1 MSLIARQFAIDIG
14 SGGLKRSIDPLGS
27 FGNSTTL
34 TSATAPVV
42 SLTSDV
48 DQIKAKGTIYTAA
61 FTSTQP
67 GYWNIACAPDAA
79 VIVTSSDGLSAT
91 ITWSIPGVIVGQ
103 SWHIGARCAN
113 ITGSSIAYGRVHVG
127 HPSAT
132 NVITVGSGQDYP
144 HLTAA
149 FAAMSPGDTL
159 IVTNGTYTGVDTH
172 IHTPDYNVFPH
183 LPKPGVSTISTRNDG
198 TGDYDFHTFT
208 QYSTVMAE
216 TPLGVIYDGEATAT
230 SGFHLRGNS
239 GHRPYELSI
248 GLANNAS
255 LNASGAER
263 RGIKISGM
271 VSKSTTGGSFGSI
284 HCDHIVFEYCLSYNA
299 GEGNTT
305 TNIGV
310 SNFSFFRSQN
320 CKGINCYAFGMGRYK
335 FTMYEALECGYQRT
349 VIRSD
354 HKIGTEPMAGC
365 MLYRARQGYC
375 VNSIVVDSDNL
386 EFWATNVSYISNA
399 YSIAST
405 SLFWY
410 PRDNIFRGCGVIKAD
425 YGYSVNDG
433 RTVDDKYEELNW
445 QHGFAFDCFLPDWPM
460 NSAGPTTMSNMSFG
474 NIDSDGRNF
483 LNCWYS
489 DIRFSNSILY
499 DFGDP
504 DAGVGEQGEFAYA
517 AGSTHAMATITDVYN
532 YGYTGAPQYSGQ
544 WPNAFVITN
553 LIEDRDPLADGLMYP
568 GRIESG
574 TYLQTASDAN
584 EVIGCTDYYKTWGS
598 DLDGYEDIDFDAP
611 TDFNWMERLL
621 DEEMQIHF
629 RAYSYTGT
637 TRTLGTQ
644 TLEGNRGFATTD
656 KNLSGYILSHL
667 GNTPFPLF
675 WKAELIAGV
684 LQVSWAPMAS
694 AYQDLLTG
702 WEVLLDGQIADTLAP
717 GIHQASFPG
726 LVPGHPYTVTLV
738 ALDSVNEDSG
748 PSFEIEVT
756 L

>member
-79 VIVTSSDGLSAT
+79 VMVTSSDGLSAT
-91 ITWSIPGVIVGQ
+91 ITWTIPSVIVGQ

-144 HLTAA
+144 DLEAA
-149 FAAMSPGDTL
+149 IAVMSPGDT
-159 IVTNGTYTGVDTH
+159 IIIDNGTYTAANMH
-172 IHTPDYNVFPH
+172 IHHDTYNSFPYY
-183 LPKPGVSTISTRNDG
+183 PAPGISTISTRNDG

-208 QYSTVMAE
+208 QYSTVMSE
-216 TPLGVIYDGEATAT
+216 TPLGVIFDGQGTVEQ
-230 SGFHLRGNS
+230 GFHLYGNTNI
-239 GHRPYELSI
+239 RPYEDSI

-255 LNASGAER
+255 LTASGADR

-271 VSKSTTGGSFGSI
+271 VSKDTTGGSFGAI
-284 HCDHIVFEYCLSYNA
+284 HCDHIIFEYCLSYNA
-299 GEGNTT
+299 GPDGTVNV
-305 TNIGV
+305 GV
-310 SNFSFFRSQN
+310 SNFSFFRAQN

-335 FTMYEALECGYQRT
+335 FTTYESQECGYQRT
-349 VIRSD
+349 VIRVD
-354 HKIGTEPMAGC
+354 HKIGTEPMAGVQ
-365 MLYRARQGYC
+365 LYRARQGYC
-375 VNSIVVDSDNL
+375 VNSILVDSDTV
-386 EFWATNVSYISNA
+386 EFWASNVSSIMNA

-405 SLFWY
+405 SLWDY
-410 PRDNIFRGCGVIKAD
+410 PLDNIFRGCGVINAD
-425 YGYSVNDG
+425 YGYCQNDG
-433 RTVDDKYEELNW
+433 REVEDSYTGLNW
-445 QHGFAFDCFLPDWPM
+445 QQGFAFSLFLSAHSMIM
-460 NSAGPTTMSNMSFG
+460 NGPTTMSNMSFG
-474 NIDSDGRNF
+474 NIDNNGINF
-483 LNCWYS
+483 LNAWYS
-489 DIRFSNSILY
+489 DIRLNNTILY
-499 DFGDP
+499 DFDDP
-504 DAGVGEQGEFAYA
+504 DAGDADQGQLAYGG
-517 AGSTHAMATITDVYN
+517 GSGHARISIIDVYN
-532 YGYTGAPQYSGQ
+532 YGYRGTPQYSGQ